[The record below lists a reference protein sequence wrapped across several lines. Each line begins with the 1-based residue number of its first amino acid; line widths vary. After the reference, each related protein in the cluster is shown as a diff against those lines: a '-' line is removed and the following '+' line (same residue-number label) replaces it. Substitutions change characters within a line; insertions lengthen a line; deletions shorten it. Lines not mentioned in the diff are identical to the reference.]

1 MDAKKFSEHLIF
13 ERLEQL
19 RETLNAENAIDII
32 GVEDYNFI
40 ESFYSYTSMQLKLVL
55 FTLVTEKELNA
66 ISSEINAGVSQ
77 LNAFLGSKNQGHL
90 TNALNNFNSA
100 LSRVTRLPIPVTKK
114 GFDYSGDISN
124 FQKTI
129 KEAYESINKQ
139 NEELKESLK
148 LIEKDLQAKNDLV
161 IQLQSQLSTK
171 EVEIQNVLSQY
182 NTEFEKI
189 KSSNNTV
196 FENERT
202 RFNSEIEADRKRY
215 QEEIEKEKNT
225 FKEAFEKQI
234 SDLQNE
240 TKSTIENLKQKLE
253 EAKKIVNIVGNVGVT
268 GNYQKIAS
276 EHKTTANTFRWISI
290 GIMIVM
296 SGLLI
301 WTIIDLSKDDFDL
314 YKSIVRIVAATIL
327 TYPAIYASK
336 ESSRHRVLET
346 KNRNL
351 ELELAS
357 LGPFIELLSEDKKE
371 KIKEDLVYRYFGNGL
386 SEENVKESE
395 EDVSINGL
403 EKIIK
408 AMLPLIKK

>member
-19 RETLNAENAIDII
+19 RETLNADNAIDII
-32 GVEDYNFI
+32 GVENYNFM
-40 ESFYSYTSMQLKLVL
+40 ENFHSYTSMQLKLVL

-66 ISSEINAGVSQ
+66 ISSEINAGVSH
-77 LNAFLGSKNQGHL
+77 LNTFVGSKNQGHL

-100 LSRVTRLPIPVTKK
+100 LSRVTRLPIPITKK

-240 TKSTIENLKQKLE
+240 TKSTIENLKQKLD

-268 GNYQKIAS
+268 GNYQKIAN

-296 SGLLI
+296 SSLLI
-301 WTIIDLSKDDFDL
+301 WTIIDLSKDAFDL

-336 ESSRHRVLET
+336 ESSKHRILET

>member
-32 GVEDYNFI
+32 GVEDYNFM

-66 ISSEINAGVSQ
+66 ISSEINAGVPQ

-100 LSRVTRLPIPVTKK
+100 LSRVTRLPIPITKK

-215 QEEIEKEKNT
+215 QEEIEKEKDT

-276 EHKTTANTFRWISI
+276 EHKSTANTFRWISI

-301 WTIIDLSKDDFDL
+301 WTIIDLSKDGFDL